1 MELRCLCKCLL
12 KHLMVRRFLRESGRE
27 FQTDDPENARLV
39 LYWSMR
45 GCGGIKLLEPYL
57 LEDLV
62 KSERM
67 YSGVFPLRTLN
78 IITAL
83 IYFSYFVNG
92 RSLRVFSLSSVGIDG
107 PERMSFAARLDGRHC
122 NHPTEWRHS
131 IYEIK
136 CAHYRTACVL

>member
-1 MELRCLCKCLL
+1 MELRCLYKCLL
-12 KHLMVRRFLRESGRE
+12 KHLMVRRFLRKSRGE

-39 LYWSMR
+39 LYRSMR
-45 GCGGIKLLEPYL
+45 GRGGIQLLEPYL

-83 IYFSYFVNG
+83 LYFTCFVNG
-92 RSLRVFSLSSVGIDG
+92 RSLRIFSLSSVGIDG
-107 PERMSFAARLDGRHC
+107 SERKSFAERR
-122 NHPTEWRHS
+122 
-131 IYEIK
+131 
-136 CAHYRTACVL
+136 

>member
-1 MELRCLCKCLL
+1 MGLRCLCKCLL

-39 LYWSMR
+39 SYR
-45 GCGGIKLLEPYL
+45 PVPGRGGIKLLEPYL

-62 KSERM
+62 KSERT

-83 IYFSYFVNG
+83 LYFSCFVNG
-92 RSLRVFSLSSVGIDG
+92 RSLRVSSLSSVGIDG
-107 PERMSFAARLDGRHC
+107 SERMRFAARR
-122 NHPTEWRHS
+122 
-131 IYEIK
+131 
-136 CAHYRTACVL
+136 